1 MHAYLEPAGFFR
13 CVRIVKDKIRQR
25 TIEAYK
31 LETIL
36 MKKIIALAVAAVVAA
51 PAMADLTI
59 GGNTEVNFASEDS
72 NTTQGIETNVQFTA
86 STTTESGMFAKA
98 FVEIEA
104 IEKNID
110 TDDNYLQ
117 IGNSMANVIMG
128 QKAASVAWVG
138 GDDSFQATD
147 TANGISATGTHYT
160 AKDLDALDV
169 QQLIVNITAVEG
181 LTLQVSGNT
190 ATAEANTMGAYA
202 AFTAGGV
209 TLAANMVDADSD
221 AVDGYAVSASADLA
235 GAAVAVSYAKNG
247 ADDSGVALNVG
258 YGAFDVTYARFS
270 DDSENESETSYYG
283 RFNAGN
289 AGIDGLNI
297 DLGAGS
303 GSDRETKMGVEIT
316 YTF

>member
-1 MHAYLEPAGFFR
+1 
-13 CVRIVKDKIRQR
+13 
-25 TIEAYK
+25 
-31 LETIL
+31 
-36 MKKIIALAVAAVVAA
+36 
-51 PAMADLTI
+51 
-59 GGNTEVNFASEDS
+59 
-72 NTTQGIETNVQFTA
+72 
-86 STTTESGMFAKA
+86 
-98 FVEIEA
+98 
-104 IEKNID
+104 
-110 TDDNYLQ
+110 
-117 IGNSMANVIMG
+117 MANVIMG

-147 TANGISATGTHYT
+147 TADGISATGTHYT

-190 ATAEANTMGAYA
+190 ATAEDNTMGAYA

-247 ADDSGVALNVG
+247 ADDAGVALNVG